1 MRVHILVRHH
11 RRSVVKVEEV
21 VSVHE
26 SKADALKA
34 MFNKNAIHESRQPYL
49 YRVISKKL
57 L

>member
-11 RRSVVKVEEV
+11 RRSPMKAEEI

-34 MFNKNAIHESRQPYL
+34 MFNKNAIHESRQPYV

>member
-26 SKADALKA
+26 SKADALKL
-34 MFNKNAIHESRQPYL
+34 MFNKNSIHESRQPYV

>member
-21 VSVHE
+21 VSVYK
-26 SKADALKA
+26 SKADALKI
-34 MFNKNAIHESRQPYL
+34 MFNKNAIHESRQPYV